1 MPVADRLVIV
11 GAGGFGRETR
21 ELARAINA
29 VEERYE
35 VVGFVDDDPAL
46 WGGEVD
52 GTPVLG
58 EVDTVLDMPEIKL
71 ALTTGHPGNYFSR
84 KTIATRLA
92 LPDLAY
98 ATLVHPACSL
108 ASSTTIGA
116 GTIVLAGV
124 VATANVSIGRHVV
137 IMPGVIL
144 THDDRV
150 GDYVTFGA
158 GVRLAGRVTVAEGA
172 YIGSGALVRE
182 DLTIGPWSLIGMGSV
197 VTGDVPA
204 GEVWAG
210 IPARRM
216 RAIEIPAGLSG
227 PSAAH

>member
-21 ELARAINA
+21 ELVRAINA
-29 VEERYE
+29 VEERFE

-52 GTPVLG
+52 GTLVLG
-58 EVDTVLDMPEIKL
+58 AVDTVLDMSDVKV

-84 KTIATRLA
+84 KVIATRLA
-92 LPDLAY
+92 LPDSAY
-98 ATLVHPACSL
+98 ATLVHPSCSL

-116 GTIVLAGV
+116 GTVMLADV
-124 VATANVSIGRHVV
+124 VATAQVSIGRHVV
-137 IMPGVIL
+137 AMPGVIL

-158 GVRLAGRVTVAEGA
+158 DVRLAGRVTVAEGA
-172 YIGSGALVRE
+172 YLGSGAMVRE
-182 DLTIGPWSLIGMGSV
+182 DRTIGSWSLVGMGSV
-197 VTGDVPA
+197 VTRDVPA

-210 IPARRM
+210 VPARRM
-216 RAIEIPAGLSG
+216 RAVEIPGDLRG
-227 PSAAH
+227 PSGTH